1 MGFDTLSG
9 ENSPRDR
16 NVRGNSTS
24 APRKRY
30 RWLGV
35 SAGMVALGLGCVPT
49 TGVAGADTGDA
60 SVSAADSGTAAAA
73 VGKAGTP
80 ARSRSAAKR
89 STVSPPVSAARLR
102 QGADSSVA
110 PAASVPDVPM
120 STRRNAPLPVS
131 VRSALMASLP
141 SASVNVNSPARI
153 NVPAGVGIEV
163 PSSVNVQS
171 AAASASQT
179 AATTPAVTATV
190 PEIGS
195 AVHRILNF
203 ASSTGKPVAARA
215 ASTAISPGRAA
226 LESANTAWFNS
237 RGGGVAE
244 GPFAW
249 AALALARRHSDGT
262 AVSVNPLATTSGEP
276 ATAALQ
282 PTQQAFPIADLGS
295 GLYQISDPAAL
306 SEIFGRSGILGHIS
320 LGPIGD
326 VLPETSGISFDF
338 TASELGIRVNGA
350 DYTILQPTRAF
361 PIDTLEDAEK
371 SLLLSTSPYA
381 YNYDTAGQSI
391 TDPVTGFYQVPVAKG
406 DVFEFWYV
414 APNGDKVYSAASP
427 NRFTLS
433 NSGSYGT
440 LKVNADALLNSEGD
454 PLFTIYALSTFTQ
467 KVLGGTRYTVRLS
480 SASEQKNKLKIYTV
494 DDAAGSIDGVL
505 PWQEGYADL
514 AAERVIKSYESPGF
528 LKTSKFDNLELGS
541 DAYIASYLQKSDGTK
556 LFPWSEANPNGT
568 DSVIRVSEKAFAY
581 DDGSGGTVTDFQDL
595 IFSIEDKASAN
606 SADLIITAKA
616 VTSSNWLSKVNQ
628 TANAIAIKDGV
639 IIGIGRKLLLLKSFK
654 GAATVV
660 EQRDQSY
667 LFPGFV
673 DPHEHIFTLGS
684 YALIPS
690 NVNLTWPGNP
700 GSSYTYENIT
710 KVMIQKLA
718 AFQTQHQDDPKAWFG
733 AFGLDPSTLGN
744 ADGSKPTDSLS
755 TIYKEAFAVPPKE
768 LVTATP
774 GYGDGQTFLNW
785 LTYIGQEADKIA
797 PGSSARPVALFYGN
811 GHGIATN
818 APGVD
823 ELVKLDQL
831 DPSLNF
837 ATLQQ
842 FNTDPNGGQPSYL
855 TDAIGGYFLRDGEYA
870 RTGYFTGLAVEPSAI
885 APLTELFNISRL
897 GDVYGQMGTGL
908 KARAL
913 NHASVGITA
922 TNDKSVGSLTDNP
935 TNDVKLQGFLQTSG
949 YQPIRLLGNPLANLI
964 FDSKN
969 QIKPGFTLTPFQGNL
984 SVAPEAVKF
993 ILDGSDQA
1001 LTGYMPADD
1010 PYLVMGNSA
1019 AGYNPTFVLF
1029 QETASG
1035 WLPVGMRD
1043 FPYAPAPGTGPVDNS
1058 LNVQTQALW
1067 NLGWGFHTHATG
1079 QQSTT
1084 AAIDVYKQLFKQSGS
1099 KAKASP
1105 PQILSMEHLPFATNQ
1120 QIRDLARIG
1129 GFASFTKGHLQRA
1142 YQFGWNGESF
1152 QGTGIVGKE
1161 RGNNIVPA
1169 RTALFNGVTVSMHS
1183 DFPIDWVG
1191 SLKPDLDPSQ
1201 TFTVGPLDMM
1211 AELSSRKLTAITPS
1225 VNNPT
1230 TVVNPWQRLSRQ
1242 EAFLAVTL
1250 SAAKNMS
1257 FDPWIG
1263 SLAVGKLADMTLLDS
1278 NILDCRTPLQY
1289 ATPGQ
1294 TGVTVLET
1302 WVGGN
1307 SIYKA

>member
-1 MGFDTLSG
+1 M
-9 ENSPRDR
+9 
-16 NVRGNSTS
+16 
-24 APRKRY
+24 
-30 RWLGV
+30 
-35 SAGMVALGLGCVPT
+35 
-49 TGVAGADTGDA
+49 
-60 SVSAADSGTAAAA
+60 
-73 VGKAGTP
+73 
-80 ARSRSAAKR
+80 
-89 STVSPPVSAARLR
+89 
-102 QGADSSVA
+102 
-110 PAASVPDVPM
+110 
-120 STRRNAPLPVS
+120 
-131 VRSALMASLP
+131 
-141 SASVNVNSPARI
+141 
-153 NVPAGVGIEV
+153 
-163 PSSVNVQS
+163 NVQS
-171 AAASASQT
+171 AASSANQT
-179 AATTPAVTATV
+179 AAATPAVTATV

-195 AVHRILNF
+195 AVPRILDY
-203 ASSTGKPVAARA
+203 ASSIDKPAAARA
-215 ASTAISPGRAA
+215 ASTAISPGWAA
-226 LESANTAWFNS
+226 LESAISVWLNS
-237 RGGGVAE
+237 RGDGAAE

-249 AALALARRHSDGT
+249 AALAFARRHSDGT
-262 AVSVNPLATTSGEP
+262 AVSVNPSATTSGEP

-282 PTQQAFPIADLGS
+282 PTQQVFPIADLGS

-326 VLPETSGISFDF
+326 GLPETSGISFDF

-361 PIDTLEDAEK
+361 PVDTLEDAEK

-381 YNYDTAGQSI
+381 YNHDTAGQSI
-391 TDPVTGFYQVPVAKG
+391 TDPITGFYQVPVAKG
-406 DVFEFWYV
+406 DVFEFWYT
-414 APNGDKVYSAASP
+414 APSGNKVYSSASP

-433 NSGSYGT
+433 DSGSYGT

-454 PLFTIYALSTFTQ
+454 PLFTTYALSTFTQ
-467 KVLGGTRYTVRLS
+467 KVLGGTRYTVRMS

-505 PWQEGYADL
+505 PWEEGYADL
-514 AAERVIKSYESPGF
+514 AAARVVKSYNSPGF
-528 LKTSKFDNLELGS
+528 LKRSKFDNLKLCS
-541 DAYIASYLQKSDGTK
+541 DAYIASYLQKPDGTK

-568 DSVIRVSEKAFAY
+568 DSVIRVSDKAFAY
-581 DDGSGGTVTDFQDL
+581 DDGSGGTVKDFQDL
-595 IFSIEDKASAN
+595 IFSIQDKASAN
-606 SADLIITAKA
+606 SADLIITAKV

-639 IIGIGRKLLLLKSFK
+639 IIGLGRKWQLLNSFK

-684 YALIPS
+684 YALMPS
-690 NVNLTWPGNP
+690 NANLTWPGNP

-718 AFQTQHQDDPKAWFG
+718 AFQTQHQGEPKAWFG

-755 TIYKEAFAVPPKE
+755 TIYQEAFAIPPKE

-797 PGSSARPVALFYGN
+797 PGSSARPVAIFYGN

-842 FNTDPNGGQPSYL
+842 FNTDLNGGQPSYL

-885 APLTELFNISRL
+885 APLTELFNVSRL
-897 GDVYGQMGTGL
+897 GDVYGQMGTNL
-908 KARAL
+908 QAQAF
-913 NHASVGITA
+913 NHASVGVTA
-922 TNDKSVGSLTDNP
+922 TNDKSFGSLTDSP
-935 TNDVKLQGFLQTSG
+935 THDVKLEGFLQSSG
-949 YQPIRLLGNPLANLI
+949 YQPIRLLGDPLANLI
-964 FDSKN
+964 FDGKN

-984 SVAPEAVKF
+984 STAPEAVKF

-1001 LTGYMPADD
+1001 LTGYMPADN
-1010 PYLVMGNSA
+1010 PYIVMGNSA
-1019 AGYNPTFVLF
+1019 ASYNPAFVLF

-1043 FPYAPAPGTGPVDNS
+1043 FPYAPAPGTGPVNDS
-1058 LNVQTQALW
+1058 LNVQAQALW
-1067 NLGWGFHTHATG
+1067 NLGWGLHTHATG
-1079 QQSTT
+1079 QQATT

-1120 QIRDLARIG
+1120 QLRDLAKIG
-1129 GFASFTKGHLQRA
+1129 GFASFTHTHLQRA

-1152 QGTGIVGKE
+1152 QGTGILGQK
-1161 RGNNIVPA
+1161 RGNGIVPA
-1169 RTALFNGVTVSMHS
+1169 LTALFDGITVSMHS
-1183 DFPIDWVG
+1183 DFPISWVG
-1191 SLKPDLDPSQ
+1191 SLTPDLDPSQ
-1201 TFTVGPLDMM
+1201 TFTQGPLDMM
-1211 AELSSRKLTAITPS
+1211 AELTNRKLTSITKS
-1225 VNNPT
+1225 ANNPT
-1230 TVVNPWQRLSRQ
+1230 TTVNPWQRLSRR
-1242 EAFLAVTL
+1242 EAFLAVSL

-1263 SLAVGKLADMTLLDS
+1263 SLAVGKLADMTLLDR
-1278 NILDCRTPLQY
+1278 NILSPFTPLQY
-1289 ATPGQ
+1289 ATPAQ
-1294 TGVTVLET
+1294 SGVNVLET

-1307 SIYKA
+1307 SVYQA